1 MNNLAKILEKIEAE
15 GTRQIEDI
23 RKACDEKLAALD
35 AETAA
40 AVSAWEDAHKV
51 ETEKEANA
59 IRTREK
65 ANAAMQCREIVL
77 TEKASRIAEVYQKA
91 EQVILSLP
99 ADEYA
104 AFLTN
109 LASSAIT
116 ERVETVR
123 FLQTE
128 YRDEA
133 FAENSEVYSLHFSA
147 KDKETYGASVLT
159 AVQKQVAAV
168 LPVVPEI
175 RLGDEVVPISGGVV
189 VRYGDTET
197 NCALSVL
204 LSGLREKMDPV
215 VQKTLFS

>member
-15 GTRQIEDI
+15 GNRRIEDI
-23 RKACDEKLAALD
+23 QSACDEKLAALD
-35 AETAA
+35 RETATTIA
-40 AVSAWEDAHKV
+40 AMEDAHKV
-51 ETEKEANA
+51 ETEKDASA

-91 EQVILSLP
+91 EKVILSLP

-104 AFLTN
+104 AFLAN

-133 FAENSEVYSLHFSA
+133 FAEASEVYTLHFSE
-147 KDKETYGASVLT
+147 KDKETYGAGVLT

-168 LPVVPEI
+168 LPAAPEI
-175 RLGDEVVPISGGVV
+175 RLGDETVPISGGVV

-204 LSGLREKMDPV
+204 LNGLRDKMDPV